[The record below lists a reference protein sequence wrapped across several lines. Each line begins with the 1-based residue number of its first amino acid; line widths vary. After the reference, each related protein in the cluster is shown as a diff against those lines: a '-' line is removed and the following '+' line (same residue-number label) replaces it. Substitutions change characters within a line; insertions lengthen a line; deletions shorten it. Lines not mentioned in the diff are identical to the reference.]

1 LNQPDRPEPDLDPA
15 PEPAPTAPSPGPTPS
30 DSLWDLKPWWCQPWT
45 ILLTG
50 VLGIGSSWLIW
61 HRWWLTGPAAAAV
74 LLWWWLFLVLAP
86 RAYSQYQSMGNVGK
100 T

>member
-1 LNQPDRPEPDLDPA
+1 
-15 PEPAPTAPSPGPTPS
+15 
-30 DSLWDLKPWWCQPWT
+30 
-45 ILLTG
+45 